1 MEYVILFALLLV
13 PVLTPKNP
21 APGFRGTKTEARN
34 LECEQVTTTEGVR
47 THPGEVA
54 PERPRGDYL
63 NRGVLVC
70 NERFMD
76 AGVRDVRD
84 DAILGR
90 LDETA
95 SDMAVAALTT
105 GANPAQETWHVE
117 VFYPSVQV
125 STKLSFAMKN
135 ALLARGAK
143 VSDRTPVLAPGD
155 IEVITRMQPAEA
167 YPTACRRYFE
177 LGSLREGDTLLAI
190 VSLDERETIVHA
202 GLCSAGQWRWL
213 R

>member
-13 PVLTPKNP
+13 PVVVLKNP
-21 APGFRGTKTEARN
+21 APGFRSTKTEARN
-34 LECEQVTTTEGVR
+34 LECEQLTTAEGVR
-47 THPGEVA
+47 THPGEVS
-54 PERPRGDYL
+54 PERPRGDYVK
-63 NRGVLVC
+63 RSVLVC

-76 AGVRDVRD
+76 PGVRDVRD
-84 DAILGR
+84 EAILGR

-95 SDMAVAALTT
+95 SDMAVKALAT
-105 GANPAQETWHVE
+105 GANPVEETWHVE

-125 STKLSFAMKN
+125 STKLSFATKN
-135 ALLARGAK
+135 ALVARGAH
-143 VSDRTPVLAPGD
+143 VSDRTPTLAAGD

-177 LGSLREGDTLLAI
+177 LGSLGEGDTLLAV

-202 GLCSAGQWRWL
+202 GLCSAGSWTWIR
-213 R
+213 